1 MRVRFFREAAVII
14 ASAAL
19 AGCGEEIGD
28 VEVSTWGEEYIEK
41 EIPAT
46 AFEDGWSIHYT
57 KFLVVIGDFRVADE
71 AGAVGA
77 QMEGSTLFNHV
88 SPGVKPVA
96 SFTGLEAKAWQ
107 HVSYTINPASAA
119 TAVDASATEA
129 DKALMVGG
137 GYTVYVEGQATRDTV
152 KKTFAWGFSAPTLL
166 DRCEGDKDGKKTEGI
181 LVTNGGTDAVEL
193 TIHGDH
199 LFYDDLQAGNAKL
212 RFDAIA
218 AADTGNDG
226 EVTMEELALVQL
238 STLPV
243 DTYGTGSA
251 EDVNNLS
258 QFIAALSRTVGHFRG
273 EGECFVADP

>member
-1 MRVRFFREAAVII
+1 MII
-14 ASAAL
+14 AASAAL

-41 EIPAT
+41 GIPAT

-71 AGAVGA
+71 AGHVVV
-77 QMEGSTLFNHV
+77 QMKGSTLFNHV
-88 SPGVKPVA
+88 SPGVKPVT
-96 SFTGLEAKAWQ
+96 SFIGLEAKAWS
-107 HVSYTINPASAA
+107 HVSYTVNPASSA
-119 TAVDASATEA
+119 TAVDPSATED
-129 DKALMVGG
+129 DKAKMVGG
-137 GYTVYVEGQATRDTV
+137 GYAIYVEGVAANDAM
-152 KKTFAWGFSAPTLL
+152 KKTFAWGFSEPTLL
-166 DRCEGDKDGKKTEGI
+166 DRCKGDKDGKETDGI

-218 AADTGNDG
+218 SADGDNSG
-226 EVTMEELALVQL
+226 EVTLEELEGVQL
-238 STLPV
+238 ATLPA

-251 EDVNNLS
+251 EGINNLR

-273 EGECFVADP
+273 EGECFVTDP